1 MQHSPPATRAHMDR
15 LEERLKEQVKNYR
28 RYLQKIARIKTKVL
42 AALRDEGCVEA
53 AELLQVPARV
63 EGAVRC
69 QKCIGCY
76 TLQHEGPCTS
86 CPQCLDNR
94 GCVEHTRLC
103 FTWRQPST
111 TYVEGSVVTG
121 VSSVCN
127 VIEYELTKYKEL
139 MDKLGE
145 ASLEV
150 ESVLDDFPS
159 GSHQPQ
165 RERYNATRRTR
176 DIHMEEDQLR
186 TIEILLDRYQ
196 DERVRLQDVGSDLDS
211 VVNDAVEVHAEP
223 GAPYG
228 LMSQTNTHYQF
239 GTPAPA
245 GLPILDEASGDA
257 IEPDGDA
264 LGFGLGFGLES
275 QEIFQTLLQ
284 EPISP
289 ASTPQEGASQA
300 EDVHRPRSRSTSGP
314 RVSIS
319 SEVERRSL
327 PASPPRK
334 EPSRS
339 QPTLRIITPARS
351 PPKPTTTSST
361 TVTVTST
368 TTRTTPSTATAQSHA
383 RTSAGPH
390 TSARRRSSSEGELDG
405 NRQQARES
413 GQEHVFRTKQLV
425 ATRSQILSQDLD
437 ILVTRLH
444 EAGDRPAGWVS
455 EELRTC
461 QARLN
466 ALEELESTTW
476 TTIARTEGKASQKA
490 RIEKWREWL
499 SRQTEKVRKVK
510 AWTWNADASVASRSR
525 DEGSAGC
532 YRSMGHVEKVKL
544 PVCVR

>member
-53 AELLQVPARV
+53 AELLQVPARM

-86 CPQCLDNR
+86 CPQCLTDLE
-94 GCVEHTRLC
+94 CVEHTRLC

-150 ESVLDDFPS
+150 ESVLDDFPT
-159 GSHQPQ
+159 GSHHPQ

-186 TIEILLDRYQ
+186 TIEILLERYQ
-196 DERVRLQDVGSDLDS
+196 EERVRLQDVGSDLDS

-223 GAPYG
+223 VAPFG

-239 GTPAPA
+239 NTPAPP
-245 GLPILDEASGDA
+245 GLPIVDEAGGDS
-257 IEPDGDA
+257 IEPDDDA
-264 LGFGLGFGLES
+264 ISLGFGFGLEDP
-275 QEIFQTLLQ
+275 EMFQTLLREQ
-284 EPISP
+284 TSQ
-289 ASTPQEGASQA
+289 ASTPPGGAGQV
-300 EDVHRPRSRSTSGP
+300 EDPYRPRSRSASGP
-314 RVSIS
+314 RVSIC

-327 PASPPRK
+327 QASPPRK
-334 EPSRS
+334 NPSQS
-339 QPTLRIITPARS
+339 QPTLRILTPAGS
-351 PPKPTTTSST
+351 PLKPTTASNT

-368 TTRTTPSTATAQSHA
+368 FTRTTPSTATTQSQA

-390 TSARRRSSSEGELDG
+390 TSVRRRSSSEGEPDEY
-405 NRQQARES
+405 RRQARES
-413 GQEHVFRTKQLV
+413 EQEQVFRTKQLI

-437 ILVTRLH
+437 ILVSRLH
-444 EAGDRPAGWVS
+444 EAGDRPTGWVN

-461 QARLN
+461 QSRMN

-476 TTIARTEGKASQKA
+476 TTIARTEGKASQRA
-490 RIEKWREWL
+490 RIEKWRGWL
-499 SRQTEKVRKVK
+499 NRQTEKI
-510 AWTWNADASVASRSR
+510 
-525 DEGSAGC
+525 
-532 YRSMGHVEKVKL
+532 
-544 PVCVR
+544 